1 MILGQIPSGVQE
13 EVSAKLGFNLV
24 ALKGEIASK
33 TQTLQTRAA
42 RLRVVEDYVR
52 KNEQVGSLDAPAK
65 WIAGEVLASSMDV
78 GEGCLLF
85 IADTESG
92 ILALAGSAKHLAAA
106 AAPTAVAVSFS
117 FFPTIA
123 KTLVALVD
131 CYPKRLVAIPES
143 KNVRLLTP
151 GVSQGAKAW
160 AEAIVWCHGRHE
172 HLAQMKIGFLAKRLD
187 EHDYNGIKTVL
198 ASPLYVEMLG

>member
-1 MILGQIPSGVQE
+1 MILGQIPAGVQE
-13 EVSAKLGFNLV
+13 EVSAKLGFNLAAV
-24 ALKGEIASK
+24 KGEIASK
-33 TQTLQTRAA
+33 TQTLQTRVA

-52 KNEQVGSLDAPAK
+52 KSEPVGSPDVPSK

-78 GEGCLLF
+78 GAGCILF

-106 AAPTAVAVSFS
+106 AAPTTVAVTFS

-123 KTLVALVD
+123 KTLVD
-131 CYPKRLVAIPES
+131 CIPKRLVAIPES
-143 KNVRLLTP
+143 KNVCLLTP
-151 GVSQGAKAW
+151 GISQGAKAW

-172 HLAQMKIGFLAKRLD
+172 QLAQVKIGFLAKRLD

-198 ASPLYVEMLG
+198 ASPLYVEMLE